1 MLSRG
6 MSYALSIKQN
16 GMGAGQGGRSSVS
29 GVVATVFGGTG
40 FVGRYVINNLGMI
53 GSQVVVP
60 YRCQDNEMIHLK
72 VMGDLG
78 QIVPMKMA
86 KDGIRDEAKIREA
99 VSRSNVVINL
109 VGAEKET
116 WNWRFDEVHA
126 KFPGQ
131 LARICAET
139 PSVEKFI
146 HVSCLGAASDAPSH
160 RLRSRYEGERA
171 VRAALPSA
179 TVVRLGP
186 VVGAEDRFFNRMA
199 ALIKGMPRFLLVDGG
214 ANRVQPVWIKDV
226 AKGFHNLLAQD
237 GWDGKTLELGGPATY
252 SMAELHDII
261 TEVMR
266 EHWKAPLPVPG
277 ALVGPVA
284 GAVQRFMMNGSLPT
298 YMFNPWY
305 TEDGMK
311 EAQTNLV
318 RSPESLGLEDLGVKP
333 HVVTEGRPIEHVR
346 FYRRGGYTLG
356 TTRIEGA

>member
-60 YRCQDNEMIHLK
+60 YRCQVRVGGRGLGQAAESQPLRQGRTRAPLPSLQDNEMIHLK

-237 GWDGKTLELGGPATY
+237 GWDGKASTGHGALAPPRSAFQSETPRLLLQPQTLELGGPATY

-266 EHWKAPLPVPG
+266 EHW
-277 ALVGPVA
+277 
-284 GAVQRFMMNGSLPT
+284 
-298 YMFNPWY
+298 
-305 TEDGMK
+305 
-311 EAQTNLV
+311 V
-318 RSPESLGLEDLGVKP
+318 RGRRR
-333 HVVTEGRPIEHVR
+333 VTGCA
-346 FYRRGGYTLG
+346 RRD
-356 TTRIEGA
+356 